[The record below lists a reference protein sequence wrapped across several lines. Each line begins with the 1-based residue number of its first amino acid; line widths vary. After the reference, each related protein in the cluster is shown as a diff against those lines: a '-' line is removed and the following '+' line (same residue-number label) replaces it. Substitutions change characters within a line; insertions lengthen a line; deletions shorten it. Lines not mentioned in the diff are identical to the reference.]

1 LHAPTSSPT
10 NPIHV
15 AVGVIVDAEQRVLVS
30 RRHAHSHQGKLWEFP
45 GGKLEAGESIQAGL
59 EREFREELG
68 LQLHRYF
75 PVKKILYQYPEKTVL
90 LDVWQIAEYSGTAVG
105 LEGQA
110 VQWRSIAALD
120 QADFP
125 PADVPI
131 IRLLNLPREIAITPP
146 LGNESQLPGLIAA
159 YVAQRVQVIQFR
171 QHQLDPASYRQWF
184 ELANDI
190 CTGHGVKLIFNYDP
204 KIYATLAKQAAFHAS
219 SVRLMEL
226 NARPVAEDLLFSASC
241 HNQHELLHAERLN
254 ADFALLSPVKPTDKY
269 PPGHCLD
276 WAGFEEL
283 AGQVS
288 LPVYAL
294 GGMRR
299 SDIDTA
305 CQHGARGIAGIRC
318 FLPG

>member
-1 LHAPTSSPT
+1 MREPTSSPA
-10 NPIHV
+10 NPLHV

-45 GGKLEAGESIQAGL
+45 GGKLEAGEPVQAGL

-90 LDVWQIAEYSGTAVG
+90 LDVWQITEYSGSATG

-110 VQWRSIAALD
+110 VQWRSITALD

-125 PADVPI
+125 PADVSI
-131 IRLLNLPREIAITPP
+131 IRLLKLPREIAITPV
-146 LGNESQLPGLIAA
+146 LDNESQLTGLIAD
-159 YVAQRVQVIQFR
+159 YVALQEQVIQLR
-171 QHQLDPASYRQWF
+171 QHQLDPATYRQWF
-184 ELANDI
+184 ELASDI
-190 CTGHGVKLIFNYDP
+190 CTSQGVTLIFNNDP
-204 KIYATLAKQAAFHAS
+204 KIFATLEKQAAFHAS
-219 SVRLMEL
+219 SARLMQL
-226 NARPVAEDLLFSASC
+226 NARPVAEDLLFSVSC
-241 HNQHELLHAERLN
+241 HNQHELLHAEALN
-254 ADFALLSPVKPTDKY
+254 ADFAFLSPVKPTDKY
-269 PPGHCLD
+269 LPGHCLN

-294 GGMRR
+294 GGMIR

-305 CQHGARGIAGIRC
+305 CQHGAMGIAGIRC
-318 FLPG
+318 FLP